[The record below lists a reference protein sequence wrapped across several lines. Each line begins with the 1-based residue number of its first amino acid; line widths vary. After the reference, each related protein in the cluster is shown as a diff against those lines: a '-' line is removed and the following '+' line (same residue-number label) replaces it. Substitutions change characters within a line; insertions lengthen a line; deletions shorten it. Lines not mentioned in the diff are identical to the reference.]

1 MKALSL
7 STVFIL
13 FLALTGQWAYA
24 DVNAVEATIDRN
36 PVMLDEAI
44 RLTVTADGSVERDAF
59 DSSPLLKDFV
69 VGRTSVSSQTSIV
82 NFDTKRTTVWTTTL
96 FPRKEGTFTIPALTI
111 EGKRTQP
118 INVQVIPVQ
127 EQSNV
132 ARDYFVTTDI
142 DTKEAYLNQQLLYT
156 VKLFLSSNIERGSLQ
171 APEMQ
176 NAEITQLG
184 EDKQYTD
191 IVNGRRYQII
201 ERQFAV
207 VPQSSG
213 EFILRGPIF
222 TGEVMAANTNQ
233 RFGFFNRTQQI
244 NRVGPDITVNIK
256 PIPSDIN
263 YPWLPSEMVRV
274 DEEWPQGD
282 VFVAGEPVTRIV
294 TLTALGVVEEQ
305 LPDIPEFYPPNFKL
319 YPDQSNT
326 TTVERNQN
334 LISQRQ
340 TSLAIIPT
348 ESGTFV
354 LPEITIPWFNTL
366 TEKTEYATIP
376 ARTITVQAAS
386 NANNA
391 NTDAGSAQGALNNTA
406 NTQLP
411 ASDNNQTSSENS
423 QGAETTSTASQ
434 SEAELGPQIQDS
446 SILQSPLFIGITAF
460 ISVCWLVT
468 LLGWYVTHKKLKR
481 LLASGALPNAAYSDT
496 QSNNLSEQQA
506 YEHLLAV
513 AKQHNLKALDNALQK
528 WLSLLNGDRSQ
539 RAMPGDIPESKGIK
553 VPIEQLHRL
562 RFSASQ
568 QANNDDSLKQHI
580 NLLIDAIKQT
590 RSNWLNNKESKKNTL
605 SDLYP
610 TS

>member
-1 MKALSL
+1 MRALL
-7 STVFIL
+7 QSTGII
-13 FLALTGQWAYA
+13 FLLTLLISAAAYA
-24 DVNAVEATIDRN
+24 DVNSVEATIDRN

-44 RLTVTADGSVERDAF
+44 RLTITADGSADRDAF

-96 FPRKEGTFTIPALTI
+96 FPRKEGTFTIPSLTI
-111 EGKRTQP
+111 EGKSTKP
-118 INVQVIPVQ
+118 IQVKVIPVQ

-142 DTKEAYLNQQLLYT
+142 DLNEAYLNQQLLYT

-207 VPQSSG
+207 VPQASG
-213 EFILRGPIF
+213 EFTLRGPIF
-222 TGEVMAANTNQ
+222 AGEVMAANTNQ

-256 PIPSDIN
+256 PIPQGID

-282 VFVAGEPVTRIV
+282 NFVAGEPVTRIV

-326 TTVERNQN
+326 TTVEKDQS

-348 ESGTFV
+348 QPGDFV
-354 LPEITIPWFNTL
+354 LPEVTIPWFNTL
-366 TEKTEYATIP
+366 TQKTEYATIP
-376 ARTITVQAAS
+376 ARSITVEPATGSSNPS
-386 NANNA
+386 NALPTSNA
-391 NTDAGSAQGALNNTA
+391 TVGD
-406 NTQLP
+406 TQSGL
-411 ASDNNQTSSENS
+411 T
-423 QGAETTSTASQ
+423 
-434 SEAELGPQIQDS
+434 SEAVKPDVDSGQDGKPS
-446 SILQSPLFIGITAF
+446 DSTVDNASISEKTQPDWVMNSVLFALFLIALIG
-460 ISVCWLVT
+460 WLFT
-468 LLGWYVTHKKLKR
+468 YKKLKQAQ
-481 LLASGALPNAAYSDT
+481 LAGLTNSTKQRFTVKAELDEKAQYQKLMAVIKAKDTSYLTPTLKQWISVLTAGKGQLSQFEGINSALNEIYA
-496 QSNNLSEQQA
+496 
-506 YEHLLAV
+506 
-513 AKQHNLKALDNALQK
+513 
-528 WLSLLNGDRSQ
+528 
-539 RAMPGDIPESKGIK
+539 
-553 VPIEQLHRL
+553 L
-562 RFSASQ
+562 RFSANKADTSRQ
-568 QANNDDSLKQHI
+568 SEQVSTTLEK
-580 NLLIDAIKQT
+580 LIDEIKQA
-590 RSNWLNNKESKKNTL
+590 RSEWKQTGAKNSATL
-605 SDLYP
+605 SNLYP
-610 TS
+610 AS

>member
-1 MKALSL
+1 MRALIQSTLIVFLLTLLL
-7 STVFIL
+7 ST
-13 FLALTGQWAYA
+13 AAYA
-24 DVNAVEATIDRN
+24 DVHSLEATIDRN

-44 RLTVTADGSVERDAF
+44 RLTVTADGSADRDAF

-96 FPRKEGTFTIPALTI
+96 FPRKEGTFTIPSLTI
-111 EGKRTQP
+111 EGKSTKP
-118 INVQVIPVQ
+118 IQVKVIPVQ

-132 ARDYFVTTDI
+132 ARDYFVTTNI
-142 DTKEAYLNQQLLYT
+142 DVKEAYLNQQLLYT

-207 VPQSSG
+207 VPQASG
-213 EFILRGPIF
+213 EFTLRGPIF

-256 PIPSDIN
+256 PIPQGID

-282 VFVAGEPVTRIV
+282 SFVAGEPVTRIV

-326 TTVERNQN
+326 TTVEKDQS

-348 ESGTFV
+348 QPGNFV

-366 TEKTEYATIP
+366 TQQTEYATIP
-376 ARTITVQAAS
+376 ARSITVAPAS
-386 NANNA
+386 GANNA
-391 NTDAGSAQGALNNTA
+391 NTPNSLDTPSISSASNEDIQNDIPSTAKQPNASASNENKPLDSASGEVNTDESTQLNWMVTCALFVLFIIALTGWLVTYRKLKQAQFMGVGITNKTGSAQRLHSYAQWDEKAQFQNLM
-406 NTQLP
+406 
-411 ASDNNQTSSENS
+411 
-423 QGAETTSTASQ
+423 
-434 SEAELGPQIQDS
+434 
-446 SILQSPLFIGITAF
+446 
-460 ISVCWLVT
+460 SVIKAKDT
-468 LLGWYVTHKKLKR
+468 R
-481 LLASGALPNAAYSDT
+481 LLTSAL
-496 QSNNLSEQQA
+496 
-506 YEHLLAV
+506 
-513 AKQHNLKALDNALQK
+513 KQWVNALTSGKAQ
-528 WLSLLNGDRSQ
+528 LSQ
-539 RAMPGDIPESKGIK
+539 FEGINAS
-553 VPIEQLHRL
+553 VNELYAL
-562 RFSASQ
+562 RFSANKADASTQ
-568 QANNDDSLKQHI
+568 SKQVMKALDKLSHEAKLARSEWKQKSEGNN
-580 NLLIDAIKQT
+580 
-590 RSNWLNNKESKKNTL
+590 NTL
-605 SDLYP
+605 SALYP
-610 TS
+610 AS

>member
-1 MKALSL
+1 MRALLQSTRIVFLLTLLL
-7 STVFIL
+7 ST
-13 FLALTGQWAYA
+13 AAYA
-24 DVNAVEATIDRN
+24 DVNSLEATIDRN

-44 RLTVTADGSVERDAF
+44 RLTVTADGSADRDAF

-96 FPRKEGTFTIPALTI
+96 FPRKEGTFTIPSLTI
-111 EGKRTQP
+111 EGKSTKP
-118 INVQVIPVQ
+118 IQVKVIPVQ

-142 DTKEAYLNQQLLYT
+142 DVKEAYLNQQLLYT

-207 VPQSSG
+207 VPQASG
-213 EFILRGPIF
+213 EFTLRGPIF

-256 PIPSDIN
+256 PIPQGID

-282 VFVAGEPVTRIV
+282 SFVAGEPVTRIV

-326 TTVERNQN
+326 TTVEKDQS

-348 ESGTFV
+348 QPGNFV

-366 TEKTEYATIP
+366 TQQTEYATIP
-376 ARTITVQAAS
+376 ARSITVAPAS
-386 NANNA
+386 GANNA
-391 NTDAGSAQGALNNTA
+391 NTPNSLDTPSMSSASNEDIQNDIPSTATQPNASASNEDKPLDRASGEDNTDENTQLNWMVTGALLVLFVIALTGWLVTYRKLKQAQFMGPGITNKTGSAQRPHSYAQWDEKAQFQNLM
-406 NTQLP
+406 
-411 ASDNNQTSSENS
+411 
-423 QGAETTSTASQ
+423 
-434 SEAELGPQIQDS
+434 
-446 SILQSPLFIGITAF
+446 
-460 ISVCWLVT
+460 SVIKAKDT
-468 LLGWYVTHKKLKR
+468 R
-481 LLASGALPNAAYSDT
+481 LLTPAL
-496 QSNNLSEQQA
+496 
-506 YEHLLAV
+506 
-513 AKQHNLKALDNALQK
+513 KQWINALTSGKAQ
-528 WLSLLNGDRSQ
+528 LSQ
-539 RAMPGDIPESKGIK
+539 FEGINAS
-553 VPIEQLHRL
+553 VNELYAL
-562 RFSASQ
+562 RFSANKAD
-568 QANNDDSLKQHI
+568 ANTQSKQVMKALDKLSHEAK
-580 NLLIDAIKQT
+580 LARSEWKQK
-590 RSNWLNNKESKKNTL
+590 SEGNNNTL
-605 SDLYP
+605 SALYP
-610 TS
+610 AS

>member
-1 MKALSL
+1 MRALLQSTRIVFLLTLLL
-7 STVFIL
+7 ST
-13 FLALTGQWAYA
+13 AAYA
-24 DVNAVEATIDRN
+24 DVNSLEATIDRN

-44 RLTVTADGSVERDAF
+44 RLTVTADGSADRDAF

-96 FPRKEGTFTIPALTI
+96 FPRKEGTFTIPSLTI
-111 EGKRTQP
+111 EGKSTQP
-118 INVQVIPVQ
+118 IQVKVIPVQ

-142 DTKEAYLNQQLLYT
+142 DVKEAYLNQQLLYT

-207 VPQSSG
+207 VPQASG
-213 EFILRGPIF
+213 EFTLRGPIF

-256 PIPSDIN
+256 PIPQGID

-282 VFVAGEPVTRIV
+282 SFVAGEPVTRIV

-326 TTVERNQN
+326 TTVEKDQS

-348 ESGTFV
+348 QPGNFV

-366 TEKTEYATIP
+366 TQQTEYATIP
-376 ARTITVQAAS
+376 ARSITVAPAS
-386 NANNA
+386 GANNA
-391 NTDAGSAQGALNNTA
+391 NTPNSLDTPSISSASNEDIQNDIPTTAKQPNASASNEDKPLDSASGDVSTDESTQLNWMVTCALLVLFIIALTGWLVTYRKLKQAQFMGPGITNKTGSAQRPHSYAQWDEKAQFQNLM
-406 NTQLP
+406 
-411 ASDNNQTSSENS
+411 
-423 QGAETTSTASQ
+423 
-434 SEAELGPQIQDS
+434 
-446 SILQSPLFIGITAF
+446 
-460 ISVCWLVT
+460 SVIKAKDT
-468 LLGWYVTHKKLKR
+468 R
-481 LLASGALPNAAYSDT
+481 LLTPAL
-496 QSNNLSEQQA
+496 
-506 YEHLLAV
+506 
-513 AKQHNLKALDNALQK
+513 KQWINALTSGKAQ
-528 WLSLLNGDRSQ
+528 LSQ
-539 RAMPGDIPESKGIK
+539 FEGINAS
-553 VPIEQLHRL
+553 VNELYAL
-562 RFSASQ
+562 RFSANKAD
-568 QANNDDSLKQHI
+568 ANTQSKQVMKALDKLSHEAK
-580 NLLIDAIKQT
+580 LARSEWKQK
-590 RSNWLNNKESKKNTL
+590 SEGNNNTL
-605 SDLYP
+605 SALYP
-610 TS
+610 AS

>member
-1 MKALSL
+1 MRALLQSTLIVFLLTLLL
-7 STVFIL
+7 ST
-13 FLALTGQWAYA
+13 AAYA
-24 DVNAVEATIDRN
+24 DVNSLEATIDRN

-44 RLTVTADGSVERDAF
+44 RLTVTADGSADRDAF

-96 FPRKEGTFTIPALTI
+96 FPRKEGTFTIPSLTI
-111 EGKRTQP
+111 EGKSTQP
-118 INVQVIPVQ
+118 IQVKVIPVQ

-142 DTKEAYLNQQLLYT
+142 DLKEAYLNQQLLYT

-207 VPQSSG
+207 VPQASG
-213 EFILRGPIF
+213 EFTLRGPIF

-256 PIPSDIN
+256 PIPQGID

-282 VFVAGEPVTRIV
+282 SFVAGEPVTRIV

-326 TTVERNQN
+326 TTVEKDQS

-348 ESGTFV
+348 QPGNFV

-366 TEKTEYATIP
+366 TQQTEYATIP
-376 ARTITVQAAS
+376 ARSITVAPAGG
-386 NANNA
+386 ANNA
-391 NTDAGSAQGALNNTA
+391 NTPNSLDTPSISNASNEDIQNDIPSTATQPNASASNEGKPLDSASGEVNTDESTQLNWMVTCALFVLFIIALTGWLVTYRKLKQAQFMGPGITNKTGSAQRPHSYAQWDEKAQFQNLM
-406 NTQLP
+406 
-411 ASDNNQTSSENS
+411 
-423 QGAETTSTASQ
+423 
-434 SEAELGPQIQDS
+434 
-446 SILQSPLFIGITAF
+446 
-460 ISVCWLVT
+460 SVIKAKDT
-468 LLGWYVTHKKLKR
+468 R
-481 LLASGALPNAAYSDT
+481 LLTPAL
-496 QSNNLSEQQA
+496 
-506 YEHLLAV
+506 
-513 AKQHNLKALDNALQK
+513 KQWINALTSGKAQ
-528 WLSLLNGDRSQ
+528 LSQ
-539 RAMPGDIPESKGIK
+539 FEGINAS
-553 VPIEQLHRL
+553 VNELYAL
-562 RFSASQ
+562 RFSANKADASTQ
-568 QANNDDSLKQHI
+568 SKQVMKALDKLSHEAKLARSEWKRKSEGNN
-580 NLLIDAIKQT
+580 
-590 RSNWLNNKESKKNTL
+590 NTL
-605 SDLYP
+605 SALYP
-610 TS
+610 AS

>member
-1 MKALSL
+1 MRALL
-7 STVFIL
+7 QSTRIVFL
-13 FLALTGQWAYA
+13 FTLLVNAVAYA
-24 DVNAVEATIDRN
+24 DVNSLEATIDRN

-44 RLTVTADGSVERDAF
+44 RLTVTADGSADRDAF

-96 FPRKEGTFTIPALTI
+96 FPRKEGTFTIPSLTI
-111 EGKRTQP
+111 EGKSTKP
-118 INVQVIPVQ
+118 IQVKVIPVQ

-142 DTKEAYLNQQLLYT
+142 DVKEAYLNQQLLYT

-207 VPQSSG
+207 VPQASG
-213 EFILRGPIF
+213 EFTLRGPIF

-256 PIPSDIN
+256 PIPQGID

-282 VFVAGEPVTRIV
+282 SFVAGEPVTRIV

-326 TTVERNQN
+326 TTVEKDQS

-348 ESGTFV
+348 QPGNFV

-366 TEKTEYATIP
+366 TQQTEYATIP
-376 ARTITVQAAS
+376 ARSITVAPAS
-386 NANNA
+386 GANNA
-391 NTDAGSAQGALNNTA
+391 NTPNSLDTPSMSSASNEDIQNDIPSTATQPNASASNEGKPLDSASGEVNTDENTQLNRMVTGALLVLFVIALTGWLVTYRKLKQAQFMGPGITHRTGSAQRPHSYAQWDEKAQFQNLM
-406 NTQLP
+406 
-411 ASDNNQTSSENS
+411 
-423 QGAETTSTASQ
+423 
-434 SEAELGPQIQDS
+434 
-446 SILQSPLFIGITAF
+446 
-460 ISVCWLVT
+460 SVIKAKDT
-468 LLGWYVTHKKLKR
+468 R
-481 LLASGALPNAAYSDT
+481 LLTSAL
-496 QSNNLSEQQA
+496 
-506 YEHLLAV
+506 
-513 AKQHNLKALDNALQK
+513 KQWINALTSGKAQ
-528 WLSLLNGDRSQ
+528 LSQ
-539 RAMPGDIPESKGIK
+539 FEGINAS
-553 VPIEQLHRL
+553 VNELYAL
-562 RFSASQ
+562 RFSANKAD
-568 QANNDDSLKQHI
+568 ANTQSKEVMKALDKLSHEAKLARSEWKQ
-580 NLLIDAIKQT
+580 K
-590 RSNWLNNKESKKNTL
+590 SEGNNNTL
-605 SDLYP
+605 SALYP
-610 TS
+610 AS

>member
-1 MKALSL
+1 MRALLQSTLIVFLLTLLL
-7 STVFIL
+7 ST
-13 FLALTGQWAYA
+13 AAYA
-24 DVNAVEATIDRN
+24 DVNSLEATIDRN

-44 RLTVTADGSVERDAF
+44 RLTVTADGSADRDAF

-96 FPRKEGTFTIPALTI
+96 FPRKEGTFTIPSLTI
-111 EGKRTQP
+111 EGKSTKP
-118 INVQVIPVQ
+118 IQVKVIPVQ

-142 DTKEAYLNQQLLYT
+142 DVKEAYLNQQLLYT

-207 VPQSSG
+207 VPQASG
-213 EFILRGPIF
+213 EFTLRGPIF

-244 NRVGPDITVNIK
+244 NRVGPDIKVNIK
-256 PIPSDIN
+256 PIPQGID

-282 VFVAGEPVTRIV
+282 SFVAGEPVTRIV

-326 TTVERNQN
+326 TTVEKDQS

-348 ESGTFV
+348 QPGNFV

-366 TEKTEYATIP
+366 TQQTEYASIP
-376 ARTITVQAAS
+376 ARSITVAPAS
-386 NANNA
+386 GANNA
-391 NTDAGSAQGALNNTA
+391 NTPNSLDTPSMSSASNEDIQNDIPSTATQPNASASNENKPLDSASSKVNTDENTQLNWMVTGALLVLFVIALTGWLVTYRKLKKAQFMGPGITHRTGSAQRPHSYAQWDEKAQFQNLM
-406 NTQLP
+406 
-411 ASDNNQTSSENS
+411 
-423 QGAETTSTASQ
+423 
-434 SEAELGPQIQDS
+434 
-446 SILQSPLFIGITAF
+446 
-460 ISVCWLVT
+460 SVIKAKDT
-468 LLGWYVTHKKLKR
+468 R
-481 LLASGALPNAAYSDT
+481 LLTSAL
-496 QSNNLSEQQA
+496 
-506 YEHLLAV
+506 
-513 AKQHNLKALDNALQK
+513 KQWINALTSGKAQ
-528 WLSLLNGDRSQ
+528 LSQ
-539 RAMPGDIPESKGIK
+539 FEGINTS
-553 VPIEQLHRL
+553 VNELYAL
-562 RFSASQ
+562 RFSANKADASTQ
-568 QANNDDSLKQHI
+568 SKQVMKALDKLSHEAKLARSEWKQKSEGNN
-580 NLLIDAIKQT
+580 
-590 RSNWLNNKESKKNTL
+590 NTL
-605 SDLYP
+605 SALYP
-610 TS
+610 AS

>member
-7 STVFIL
+7 STLFSLIFAVFSQ
-13 FLALTGQWAYA
+13 AVQA
-24 DVNAVEATIDRN
+24 DVNSVEATIDRN

-44 RLTVTADGSVERDAF
+44 RLTVTADGSAERDAF

-96 FPRKEGTFTIPALTI
+96 FPRKEGSFTIPALTI
-111 EGKRTQP
+111 EGKQTRP
-118 INVQVIPVQ
+118 IEVQVIPVQ

-171 APEMQ
+171 APQMP
-176 NAEITQLG
+176 NAEINQLG

-213 EFILRGPIF
+213 EFTLRGPIF

-256 PIPSDIN
+256 PIPQGIDYS
-263 YPWLPSEMVRV
+263 WLPSEMVRV

-282 VFVAGEPVTRIV
+282 TFVAGEPVTRIV

-319 YPDQSNT
+319 YPDWIYGI
-326 TTVERNQN
+326 
-334 LISQRQ
+334 LILYEKSMKKQIRK
-340 TSLAIIPT
+340 SCIFLKLFSIKSRKFSREKYIFL
-348 ESGTFV
+348 FV
-354 LPEITIPWFNTL
+354 I
-366 TEKTEYATIP
+366 
-376 ARTITVQAAS
+376 
-386 NANNA
+386 
-391 NTDAGSAQGALNNTA
+391 
-406 NTQLP
+406 
-411 ASDNNQTSSENS
+411 
-423 QGAETTSTASQ
+423 
-434 SEAELGPQIQDS
+434 
-446 SILQSPLFIGITAF
+446 
-460 ISVCWLVT
+460 
-468 LLGWYVTHKKLKR
+468 
-481 LLASGALPNAAYSDT
+481 
-496 QSNNLSEQQA
+496 
-506 YEHLLAV
+506 
-513 AKQHNLKALDNALQK
+513 
-528 WLSLLNGDRSQ
+528 
-539 RAMPGDIPESKGIK
+539 
-553 VPIEQLHRL
+553 
-562 RFSASQ
+562 
-568 QANNDDSLKQHI
+568 
-580 NLLIDAIKQT
+580 
-590 RSNWLNNKESKKNTL
+590 
-605 SDLYP
+605 
-610 TS
+610 

>member
-1 MKALSL
+1 MRALLKSTRIVFLLTLLL
-7 STVFIL
+7 ST
-13 FLALTGQWAYA
+13 AAYA
-24 DVNAVEATIDRN
+24 DVNSLEATIDRN

-44 RLTVTADGSVERDAF
+44 RLTVTADGSADRDAF

-96 FPRKEGTFTIPALTI
+96 FPRKEGTFTIPSLTI
-111 EGKRTQP
+111 EGKSTQP
-118 INVQVIPVQ
+118 IQVKVIPVQ

-142 DTKEAYLNQQLLYT
+142 DVKEAYLNQQLLYT

-207 VPQSSG
+207 VPQASG
-213 EFILRGPIF
+213 EFTLRGPIF

-256 PIPSDIN
+256 PIPQGID

-282 VFVAGEPVTRIV
+282 SFVAGEPVTRIV

-326 TTVERNQN
+326 TTVEKDQS

-348 ESGTFV
+348 QPGNFV

-366 TEKTEYATIP
+366 TQQTEYATIP
-376 ARTITVQAAS
+376 ARSITVAPAS
-386 NANNA
+386 GANNA
-391 NTDAGSAQGALNNTA
+391 NTPNSLDTPSMSSASNEDIQNDIPSTATQPNASASNEGKPLDSASGEVNSDENTQLNRMVTGALLVLFIIALTGWLVTYRKLKQAQFMGVGITNKTGSAQRLHSYAQWDEKAQFQNLM
-406 NTQLP
+406 
-411 ASDNNQTSSENS
+411 
-423 QGAETTSTASQ
+423 
-434 SEAELGPQIQDS
+434 
-446 SILQSPLFIGITAF
+446 
-460 ISVCWLVT
+460 SVIKAKDT
-468 LLGWYVTHKKLKR
+468 R
-481 LLASGALPNAAYSDT
+481 LLTPAL
-496 QSNNLSEQQA
+496 
-506 YEHLLAV
+506 
-513 AKQHNLKALDNALQK
+513 KQWINALTSGKAQ
-528 WLSLLNGDRSQ
+528 LSQ
-539 RAMPGDIPESKGIK
+539 FEGINAS
-553 VPIEQLHRL
+553 VNELYAL
-562 RFSASQ
+562 RFSANKAD
-568 QANNDDSLKQHI
+568 ANTQSKQVMKALDKLSHEAK
-580 NLLIDAIKQT
+580 LA
-590 RSNWLNNKESKKNTL
+590 RSEWKRKSEGNNNTL
-605 SDLYP
+605 SALYP
-610 TS
+610 AS

>member
-1 MKALSL
+1 MRALLQSTRIVFLLTLLL
-7 STVFIL
+7 ST
-13 FLALTGQWAYA
+13 AAYA
-24 DVNAVEATIDRN
+24 DVNSLEATIDRN

-44 RLTVTADGSVERDAF
+44 RLTVTADGSADRDAF

-96 FPRKEGTFTIPALTI
+96 FPRKEGTFTIPSLTI
-111 EGKRTQP
+111 EGKSTKP
-118 INVQVIPVQ
+118 IQVKVIPVQ

-142 DTKEAYLNQQLLYT
+142 DVKEAYLNQQLLYT

-207 VPQSSG
+207 VPQASG
-213 EFILRGPIF
+213 EFTLRGPIF

-256 PIPSDIN
+256 PIPQGID

-282 VFVAGEPVTRIV
+282 SFVAGEPVTRIV

-326 TTVERNQN
+326 TTVEKDQS

-348 ESGTFV
+348 QPGNFV

-366 TEKTEYATIP
+366 TQQTEYATIP
-376 ARTITVQAAS
+376 ARSITVAPAS
-386 NANNA
+386 GANNA
-391 NTDAGSAQGALNNTA
+391 NTPNSLDTPSMSSASNEDIQNDIPSTATQPNASASNEGKPLDSASGEVNSDENTQLNRMVTGALLVLFIIALTGWLVTYRKLKQAQFMGLGITNKTGSAQRLHSYAQWDEKAQFQNLM
-406 NTQLP
+406 
-411 ASDNNQTSSENS
+411 
-423 QGAETTSTASQ
+423 
-434 SEAELGPQIQDS
+434 
-446 SILQSPLFIGITAF
+446 
-460 ISVCWLVT
+460 SVIKAKDT
-468 LLGWYVTHKKLKR
+468 R
-481 LLASGALPNAAYSDT
+481 LLTSAL
-496 QSNNLSEQQA
+496 
-506 YEHLLAV
+506 
-513 AKQHNLKALDNALQK
+513 KQWINALTSGKAQ
-528 WLSLLNGDRSQ
+528 LSQ
-539 RAMPGDIPESKGIK
+539 FEGINAS
-553 VPIEQLHRL
+553 VNELYAL
-562 RFSASQ
+562 RFSANKAD
-568 QANNDDSLKQHI
+568 ANTQSKQVMKALDKLSHEAK
-580 NLLIDAIKQT
+580 LARSEWKQK
-590 RSNWLNNKESKKNTL
+590 SEGNNNTL
-605 SDLYP
+605 SALYP
-610 TS
+610 AS

>member
-1 MKALSL
+1 MRALLQSTRIVFLLTLLL
-7 STVFIL
+7 ST
-13 FLALTGQWAYA
+13 AAYA
-24 DVNAVEATIDRN
+24 DVNSLEATIDRN

-44 RLTVTADGSVERDAF
+44 RLTVTADGSADRDAF

-96 FPRKEGTFTIPALTI
+96 FPRKEGTFTIPSLTI
-111 EGKRTQP
+111 EGKSTKP
-118 INVQVIPVQ
+118 IQVKVIPVQ

-142 DTKEAYLNQQLLYT
+142 DVKEAYLNQQLLYT

-207 VPQSSG
+207 VPQASG
-213 EFILRGPIF
+213 EFTLRGPIF

-256 PIPSDIN
+256 PIPQGID

-282 VFVAGEPVTRIV
+282 SFVAGEPVTRIV

-326 TTVERNQN
+326 TTVEKDQS

-348 ESGTFV
+348 QPGNFV

-366 TEKTEYATIP
+366 TQQTEYATIP
-376 ARTITVQAAS
+376 ARSITVAPAS
-386 NANNA
+386 GANNA
-391 NTDAGSAQGALNNTA
+391 NTPNSLDTPSMSSASNEDIQNDIPSTATQPNASASNEDKPLDRASGEDNTDENTQLNWMVTGALLVLFVIALTGWLVTYRKLKQAQFMGPGITNKTGSAQRPHSYAQWDEKAQFQNLM
-406 NTQLP
+406 
-411 ASDNNQTSSENS
+411 
-423 QGAETTSTASQ
+423 
-434 SEAELGPQIQDS
+434 
-446 SILQSPLFIGITAF
+446 
-460 ISVCWLVT
+460 SVIKAKDT
-468 LLGWYVTHKKLKR
+468 R
-481 LLASGALPNAAYSDT
+481 LLTSAL
-496 QSNNLSEQQA
+496 
-506 YEHLLAV
+506 
-513 AKQHNLKALDNALQK
+513 KQWINALTSGKAQ
-528 WLSLLNGDRSQ
+528 LSQ
-539 RAMPGDIPESKGIK
+539 FEGINAS
-553 VPIEQLHRL
+553 VNELYAL
-562 RFSASQ
+562 RFSANKADASTQ
-568 QANNDDSLKQHI
+568 SKQVMKALDKLSHEAKLARSEWKQKSEGNN
-580 NLLIDAIKQT
+580 
-590 RSNWLNNKESKKNTL
+590 NTL
-605 SDLYP
+605 SALYP
-610 TS
+610 AS

>member
-1 MKALSL
+1 MRALLQSTLIVFLLTLLL
-7 STVFIL
+7 ST
-13 FLALTGQWAYA
+13 AAYA
-24 DVNAVEATIDRN
+24 DVNSLEATIDRN

-44 RLTVTADGSVERDAF
+44 RLTVTADGSADRDAF

-96 FPRKEGTFTIPALTI
+96 FPRKEGTFTIPSLTI
-111 EGKRTQP
+111 EGKSTKP
-118 INVQVIPVQ
+118 IQVKVIPVQ

-142 DTKEAYLNQQLLYT
+142 DVKEAYLNQQLLYT

-207 VPQSSG
+207 VPQASG
-213 EFILRGPIF
+213 EFTLRGPIF

-256 PIPSDIN
+256 PIPQGID

-282 VFVAGEPVTRIV
+282 SFVAGEPVTRIV

-326 TTVERNQN
+326 TTVEKDQS

-348 ESGTFV
+348 QPGNFV

-366 TEKTEYATIP
+366 TQQTEYATIP
-376 ARTITVQAAS
+376 ARSITVAPAS
-386 NANNA
+386 GANNA
-391 NTDAGSAQGALNNTA
+391 NTPNSLDTPSMSSASNEDIQNDIPSTATQPNASASNEDRPLDRASGEDNTDESTQLNWMVTGALLVLFVIALTGWLVTYRKLKQAQFMGPGITNKTGSAQRPHSYAQWDEKAQFQNLM
-406 NTQLP
+406 
-411 ASDNNQTSSENS
+411 
-423 QGAETTSTASQ
+423 
-434 SEAELGPQIQDS
+434 
-446 SILQSPLFIGITAF
+446 
-460 ISVCWLVT
+460 SVIKAKDT
-468 LLGWYVTHKKLKR
+468 R
-481 LLASGALPNAAYSDT
+481 LLTPAL
-496 QSNNLSEQQA
+496 
-506 YEHLLAV
+506 
-513 AKQHNLKALDNALQK
+513 KQWINALTSGKAQ
-528 WLSLLNGDRSQ
+528 LSQ
-539 RAMPGDIPESKGIK
+539 FEGINAS
-553 VPIEQLHRL
+553 VNELYAL
-562 RFSASQ
+562 RFSANKADASTQ
-568 QANNDDSLKQHI
+568 SKQVMKALDKLSHEAKLARSEWKQKSEGNN
-580 NLLIDAIKQT
+580 
-590 RSNWLNNKESKKNTL
+590 NTL
-605 SDLYP
+605 SALYP
-610 TS
+610 AS

>member
-1 MKALSL
+1 MRALLQSTRIVFLLTLLL
-7 STVFIL
+7 ST
-13 FLALTGQWAYA
+13 AAYA
-24 DVNAVEATIDRN
+24 DVNSLEATIDRN

-44 RLTVTADGSVERDAF
+44 RLTVTADGSADRDAF

-96 FPRKEGTFTIPALTI
+96 FPRKEGTFTIPSLTI
-111 EGKRTQP
+111 EGKSTQP
-118 INVQVIPVQ
+118 IQVKVIPVQ

-142 DTKEAYLNQQLLYT
+142 DVKEAYLNQQLLYT

-207 VPQSSG
+207 VPQASG
-213 EFILRGPIF
+213 EFTLRGPIF

-256 PIPSDIN
+256 PIPQGID

-282 VFVAGEPVTRIV
+282 SFVAGEPVTRIV

-326 TTVERNQN
+326 TTVEKDQS

-348 ESGTFV
+348 QPGNFV

-366 TEKTEYATIP
+366 TQQTEYATIP
-376 ARTITVQAAS
+376 ARSITVAPAS
-386 NANNA
+386 GANNA
-391 NTDAGSAQGALNNTA
+391 NTPNSLDTPSMSSASNEDIQNDIPSTATQPNASASNENKPLDSASSEVNTDENTQLNWMVTGALLVLFVIALTGWLVTYRKLKKAQFMGPGITHRTGSAQRPHSYAQWDEKAQFQNLM
-406 NTQLP
+406 
-411 ASDNNQTSSENS
+411 
-423 QGAETTSTASQ
+423 
-434 SEAELGPQIQDS
+434 
-446 SILQSPLFIGITAF
+446 
-460 ISVCWLVT
+460 SVIKAKDT
-468 LLGWYVTHKKLKR
+468 R
-481 LLASGALPNAAYSDT
+481 LLTSAL
-496 QSNNLSEQQA
+496 
-506 YEHLLAV
+506 
-513 AKQHNLKALDNALQK
+513 KQWINALTSGKAQ
-528 WLSLLNGDRSQ
+528 LSQ
-539 RAMPGDIPESKGIK
+539 FEGINAS
-553 VPIEQLHRL
+553 VNELYAL
-562 RFSASQ
+562 RFSANKADASTQ
-568 QANNDDSLKQHI
+568 SKQVMKALDKLSHEAKLARSEWKQKSEGNN
-580 NLLIDAIKQT
+580 
-590 RSNWLNNKESKKNTL
+590 NTL
-605 SDLYP
+605 SALYP
-610 TS
+610 AS

>member
-1 MKALSL
+1 MRALLQSTLIVFLLTLLL
-7 STVFIL
+7 ST
-13 FLALTGQWAYA
+13 AAYA
-24 DVNAVEATIDRN
+24 DVNSLEATIDRN

-44 RLTVTADGSVERDAF
+44 RLTVTADGSADRDAF

-96 FPRKEGTFTIPALTI
+96 FPRKEGTFTIPSLTI
-111 EGKRTQP
+111 EGKSTQP
-118 INVQVIPVQ
+118 IQVKVIPVQ

-142 DTKEAYLNQQLLYT
+142 DVKEAYLNQQLLYT

-207 VPQSSG
+207 VPQASG
-213 EFILRGPIF
+213 EFTLRGPIF

-256 PIPSDIN
+256 PIPQGID

-282 VFVAGEPVTRIV
+282 SFVAGEPVTRIV

-326 TTVERNQN
+326 TTVEKDQS

-348 ESGTFV
+348 QPGNFV

-366 TEKTEYATIP
+366 TQQTEYATIP
-376 ARTITVQAAS
+376 ARSITVAPAS
-386 NANNA
+386 GANNA
-391 NTDAGSAQGALNNTA
+391 NTPNSLDTPSMSSASNEDIQNDIPSTATQPNASASNEGKPLDSASGEVNSDENTQLNRMVTGALLVLFIIALTGWLVTYRKLKQAQFMGVGITNKTGSAQRLHSYAQWDEKAQFQNLM
-406 NTQLP
+406 
-411 ASDNNQTSSENS
+411 
-423 QGAETTSTASQ
+423 
-434 SEAELGPQIQDS
+434 
-446 SILQSPLFIGITAF
+446 
-460 ISVCWLVT
+460 SVIKAKDT
-468 LLGWYVTHKKLKR
+468 R
-481 LLASGALPNAAYSDT
+481 LLTPAL
-496 QSNNLSEQQA
+496 
-506 YEHLLAV
+506 
-513 AKQHNLKALDNALQK
+513 KQWINALTSGKAQ
-528 WLSLLNGDRSQ
+528 LSQ
-539 RAMPGDIPESKGIK
+539 FEGINAS
-553 VPIEQLHRL
+553 VNELYAL
-562 RFSASQ
+562 RFSANKAD
-568 QANNDDSLKQHI
+568 ANTQSKQVMKALDKLSHEAK
-580 NLLIDAIKQT
+580 LARSEWKQK
-590 RSNWLNNKESKKNTL
+590 SEGNNNTL
-605 SDLYP
+605 SALYP
-610 TS
+610 AS

>member
-1 MKALSL
+1 MRALLQSTRIVFLLTLLL
-7 STVFIL
+7 ST
-13 FLALTGQWAYA
+13 AAYA
-24 DVNAVEATIDRN
+24 DVNSLEATIDRN

-44 RLTVTADGSVERDAF
+44 RLTVTADGSAERDAF

-96 FPRKEGTFTIPALTI
+96 FPRKEGTFTIPSLTI
-111 EGKRTQP
+111 EGKSTKP
-118 INVQVIPVQ
+118 IQVKVIPVQ

-142 DTKEAYLNQQLLYT
+142 DVKEAYLNQQLLYT

-207 VPQSSG
+207 VPQASG
-213 EFILRGPIF
+213 EFTLRGPIF

-256 PIPSDIN
+256 PIPQGID

-282 VFVAGEPVTRIV
+282 SFVTGEPVTRIV

-326 TTVERNQN
+326 TTVEKDQS

-348 ESGTFV
+348 QPGNFV

-366 TEKTEYATIP
+366 TQQTEYATIP
-376 ARTITVQAAS
+376 ARSITVAPAS
-386 NANNA
+386 GANNA
-391 NTDAGSAQGALNNTA
+391 NTPNSLDTPSISSASNEDIQNDIPTTAKQPNASASNEDKPLDSASGEVNTDESTQLNWMVTCALLVLFIIALTGWLVTYRKLKQAQFMGPGITNKTGSAQRPHSYAQWDEKAQFQNLM
-406 NTQLP
+406 
-411 ASDNNQTSSENS
+411 
-423 QGAETTSTASQ
+423 
-434 SEAELGPQIQDS
+434 
-446 SILQSPLFIGITAF
+446 
-460 ISVCWLVT
+460 SVIKAKDT
-468 LLGWYVTHKKLKR
+468 R
-481 LLASGALPNAAYSDT
+481 LLTPAL
-496 QSNNLSEQQA
+496 
-506 YEHLLAV
+506 
-513 AKQHNLKALDNALQK
+513 KQWINALTSGKAQ
-528 WLSLLNGDRSQ
+528 LSQ
-539 RAMPGDIPESKGIK
+539 FEGINAS
-553 VPIEQLHRL
+553 VNELYAL
-562 RFSASQ
+562 RFSANKAD
-568 QANNDDSLKQHI
+568 ANTQSKQVMKALDKLSHEAK
-580 NLLIDAIKQT
+580 LARSEWKQK
-590 RSNWLNNKESKKNTL
+590 SEGNNNTL
-605 SDLYP
+605 SALYP
-610 TS
+610 AS

>member
-1 MKALSL
+1 MRALLQSTRIVFLLTLLL
-7 STVFIL
+7 ST
-13 FLALTGQWAYA
+13 AAYA
-24 DVNAVEATIDRN
+24 DVNSLEATIDRN

-44 RLTVTADGSVERDAF
+44 RLTVTADGSADRDAF

-96 FPRKEGTFTIPALTI
+96 FPRKEGTFTIPSLTI
-111 EGKRTQP
+111 EGKSTKP
-118 INVQVIPVQ
+118 IQVKVIPVQ

-142 DTKEAYLNQQLLYT
+142 DVKEAYLNQQLLYT

-207 VPQSSG
+207 VPQASG
-213 EFILRGPIF
+213 EFTLRGPIF

-256 PIPSDIN
+256 PIPQGID

-282 VFVAGEPVTRIV
+282 SFVAGEPVTRIV

-326 TTVERNQN
+326 TTVEKDQS

-348 ESGTFV
+348 QPGNFV

-366 TEKTEYATIP
+366 TQQTEYATIP
-376 ARTITVQAAS
+376 ARSITVAPAS
-386 NANNA
+386 GANNA
-391 NTDAGSAQGALNNTA
+391 NTPNSLDTPSMSSASNEDIQNDIPSTATQPNASASNEDKPLDRASGEDNTDENTQLNWMVTGALLMLFIIALTGWLVTYRKLKQAQFMGPGITNKTGSAQRPHSYAQWDEKAQFQNLM
-406 NTQLP
+406 
-411 ASDNNQTSSENS
+411 
-423 QGAETTSTASQ
+423 
-434 SEAELGPQIQDS
+434 
-446 SILQSPLFIGITAF
+446 
-460 ISVCWLVT
+460 SVIKAKDT
-468 LLGWYVTHKKLKR
+468 R
-481 LLASGALPNAAYSDT
+481 LLTSAL
-496 QSNNLSEQQA
+496 
-506 YEHLLAV
+506 
-513 AKQHNLKALDNALQK
+513 KQWINALTSGKAQ
-528 WLSLLNGDRSQ
+528 LSQ
-539 RAMPGDIPESKGIK
+539 FEGINAS
-553 VPIEQLHRL
+553 VNELYAL
-562 RFSASQ
+562 RFSANKAD
-568 QANNDDSLKQHI
+568 ANTQSKQVMKALDKLSHEAK
-580 NLLIDAIKQT
+580 LARSEWKQK
-590 RSNWLNNKESKKNTL
+590 SEGNNNTL
-605 SDLYP
+605 SALYP
-610 TS
+610 AS

>member
-1 MKALSL
+1 MRALLQSTRIVFLLTLLL
-7 STVFIL
+7 ST
-13 FLALTGQWAYA
+13 AAYA
-24 DVNAVEATIDRN
+24 DVNSLEATIDRN

-44 RLTVTADGSVERDAF
+44 RLTVTADGSADRDAF

-96 FPRKEGTFTIPALTI
+96 FPRKEGTFTIPSLTI
-111 EGKRTQP
+111 EGKSTQP
-118 INVQVIPVQ
+118 IQVKVIPVQ

-142 DTKEAYLNQQLLYT
+142 DVKEAYLNQQLLYT

-207 VPQSSG
+207 VPQASG
-213 EFILRGPIF
+213 EFTLRGPIF

-256 PIPSDIN
+256 PIPQGID

-282 VFVAGEPVTRIV
+282 SFVAGEPVTRIV

-326 TTVERNQN
+326 TTVEKDQS

-348 ESGTFV
+348 QPGNFV

-366 TEKTEYATIP
+366 TQQTEYATIP
-376 ARTITVQAAS
+376 ARSITVAPAS
-386 NANNA
+386 GANNA
-391 NTDAGSAQGALNNTA
+391 NTPNSLDTPSMSSASNEDIQNDIPSTATQPNASASNEGKPLDSASGEVNSDENTQLNRMVTGALLVLFIIALTGWLVTYRKLKQAQFMGVGITNKTGSAQRLHSYAQWDEKAQFQNLM
-406 NTQLP
+406 
-411 ASDNNQTSSENS
+411 
-423 QGAETTSTASQ
+423 
-434 SEAELGPQIQDS
+434 
-446 SILQSPLFIGITAF
+446 
-460 ISVCWLVT
+460 SVIKAKDT
-468 LLGWYVTHKKLKR
+468 R
-481 LLASGALPNAAYSDT
+481 LLTPAL
-496 QSNNLSEQQA
+496 
-506 YEHLLAV
+506 
-513 AKQHNLKALDNALQK
+513 KQWINALTSGKAQ
-528 WLSLLNGDRSQ
+528 LSQ
-539 RAMPGDIPESKGIK
+539 FEGINAS
-553 VPIEQLHRL
+553 VNELYAL
-562 RFSASQ
+562 RFSANKAD
-568 QANNDDSLKQHI
+568 ANTQSKQFMKALDKLSHEAK
-580 NLLIDAIKQT
+580 LARSEWKQK
-590 RSNWLNNKESKKNTL
+590 SEGNNNTL
-605 SDLYP
+605 SALYP
-610 TS
+610 AS

>member
-1 MKALSL
+1 MRALLQSTRIVFLLTLLL
-7 STVFIL
+7 ST
-13 FLALTGQWAYA
+13 AAYA
-24 DVNAVEATIDRN
+24 DVNSLEATIDRN

-44 RLTVTADGSVERDAF
+44 RLTVTADGSADRDAF

-96 FPRKEGTFTIPALTI
+96 FPRKEGTFTIPSLTI
-111 EGKRTQP
+111 EGKSTKP
-118 INVQVIPVQ
+118 IQVKVIPVQ

-142 DTKEAYLNQQLLYT
+142 DVKEAYLNQQLLYT

-207 VPQSSG
+207 VPQASG
-213 EFILRGPIF
+213 EFTLRGPIF

-256 PIPSDIN
+256 PIPQGID

-282 VFVAGEPVTRIV
+282 SFVTGEPVTRIV

-326 TTVERNQN
+326 TTVEKDQS

-348 ESGTFV
+348 QPGNFV

-366 TEKTEYATIP
+366 TQQTEYATIP
-376 ARTITVQAAS
+376 ARSITVAPAS
-386 NANNA
+386 GANNA
-391 NTDAGSAQGALNNTA
+391 NTPNSLDTPSMSSASNEDIQNDIPSTATQPNASASNEDRPLDRASGEDNTDENTQLNWMVTGALLMLFIIALTGWLVTYRKLKQAQFMGPGITNKTGSAQRPHSYAQWDEKAQFQNLM
-406 NTQLP
+406 
-411 ASDNNQTSSENS
+411 
-423 QGAETTSTASQ
+423 
-434 SEAELGPQIQDS
+434 
-446 SILQSPLFIGITAF
+446 
-460 ISVCWLVT
+460 SVIKAKDT
-468 LLGWYVTHKKLKR
+468 R
-481 LLASGALPNAAYSDT
+481 LLTSAL
-496 QSNNLSEQQA
+496 
-506 YEHLLAV
+506 
-513 AKQHNLKALDNALQK
+513 KQWINALTSGKAQ
-528 WLSLLNGDRSQ
+528 LSQ
-539 RAMPGDIPESKGIK
+539 FEGINAS
-553 VPIEQLHRL
+553 VNELYAL
-562 RFSASQ
+562 RFSANKAD
-568 QANNDDSLKQHI
+568 ANTQSKQVMKALDKLSHEAK
-580 NLLIDAIKQT
+580 LARSEWKQKSEG
-590 RSNWLNNKESKKNTL
+590 SNNTL
-605 SDLYP
+605 SALYP
-610 TS
+610 AS

>member
-1 MKALSL
+1 MRALLQSTRIVFLLTLLL
-7 STVFIL
+7 ST
-13 FLALTGQWAYA
+13 AAYA
-24 DVNAVEATIDRN
+24 DVNSLEATIDRN

-44 RLTVTADGSVERDAF
+44 RLTVTADGSADRDAF

-96 FPRKEGTFTIPALTI
+96 FPRKEGTFTIPSLTI
-111 EGKRTQP
+111 EGKSTKP
-118 INVQVIPVQ
+118 IQVKVIPVQ

-142 DTKEAYLNQQLLYT
+142 DVKEAYLNQQLLYT

-207 VPQSSG
+207 VPQASG
-213 EFILRGPIF
+213 EFTLRGPIF

-256 PIPSDIN
+256 PIPQGID
-263 YPWLPSEMVRV
+263 YPWLPSAMVRV

-282 VFVAGEPVTRIV
+282 SFVAGEPVTRIV

-326 TTVERNQN
+326 TTVEKDQS

-348 ESGTFV
+348 QPGNFV

-366 TEKTEYATIP
+366 TQQTEYSTIP
-376 ARTITVQAAS
+376 ARSITVAPAS
-386 NANNA
+386 GANNA
-391 NTDAGSAQGALNNTA
+391 NTPNSLDTPSISSASNEDIQNDIPTTAKQPNASASNEDKPLDSASGDVSTDESTQLNWMVTCALLVLFIIALTGWLVTYRKLKQAQFMGPGLTNKTGSAQRPHSYAQWDEKAQFQNLM
-406 NTQLP
+406 
-411 ASDNNQTSSENS
+411 
-423 QGAETTSTASQ
+423 
-434 SEAELGPQIQDS
+434 
-446 SILQSPLFIGITAF
+446 
-460 ISVCWLVT
+460 SVIKAKDT
-468 LLGWYVTHKKLKR
+468 R
-481 LLASGALPNAAYSDT
+481 LLTPAL
-496 QSNNLSEQQA
+496 
-506 YEHLLAV
+506 
-513 AKQHNLKALDNALQK
+513 KQWINALTSGKAQ
-528 WLSLLNGDRSQ
+528 LSQ
-539 RAMPGDIPESKGIK
+539 FEGINAS
-553 VPIEQLHRL
+553 VNELYAL
-562 RFSASQ
+562 RFSANKAD
-568 QANNDDSLKQHI
+568 ANTQSKQVMKALDKLSHEAK
-580 NLLIDAIKQT
+580 LARSEWKQK
-590 RSNWLNNKESKKNTL
+590 SEGNNNTL
-605 SDLYP
+605 SALYP
-610 TS
+610 AS

>member
-1 MKALSL
+1 MRALLQSTRIVFLLTLLL
-7 STVFIL
+7 ST
-13 FLALTGQWAYA
+13 AAYA
-24 DVNAVEATIDRN
+24 DVNSLEATIDRN

-44 RLTVTADGSVERDAF
+44 RLTVTADGSADRDAF

-96 FPRKEGTFTIPALTI
+96 FPRKEGTFTIPSLTI
-111 EGKRTQP
+111 EGKSTKP
-118 INVQVIPVQ
+118 IQVKVIPVQ

-142 DTKEAYLNQQLLYT
+142 DVKEAYLNQQLLYT

-207 VPQSSG
+207 VPQASG
-213 EFILRGPIF
+213 EFTLRGPIF

-256 PIPSDIN
+256 PIPQGID

-282 VFVAGEPVTRIV
+282 SFVAGEPVTRIV

-326 TTVERNQN
+326 TTVEKDQS

-348 ESGTFV
+348 QPGNFV

-366 TEKTEYATIP
+366 TQQTEYATIP
-376 ARTITVQAAS
+376 ARSITVAPAS
-386 NANNA
+386 GANNA
-391 NTDAGSAQGALNNTA
+391 NTPNSLDTPSMSSASNEDIQNDIPSTATQPNASASNEDRPLDRASGEDNTDENTQLNWMVTGALLVLFVIALTGWLVTYRKLKQAQFMGPGLTNKTGSAQRPHSYAQWDEKAQFQNLM
-406 NTQLP
+406 
-411 ASDNNQTSSENS
+411 
-423 QGAETTSTASQ
+423 
-434 SEAELGPQIQDS
+434 
-446 SILQSPLFIGITAF
+446 
-460 ISVCWLVT
+460 SVIKAKDT
-468 LLGWYVTHKKLKR
+468 R
-481 LLASGALPNAAYSDT
+481 LLTPAL
-496 QSNNLSEQQA
+496 
-506 YEHLLAV
+506 
-513 AKQHNLKALDNALQK
+513 KQWINALTSGKAQ
-528 WLSLLNGDRSQ
+528 LSQ
-539 RAMPGDIPESKGIK
+539 FEGINAS
-553 VPIEQLHRL
+553 VNELYAL
-562 RFSASQ
+562 RFSANKADASTQ
-568 QANNDDSLKQHI
+568 SKQVMKALDKLSHEAKLARSEWKQKSEGNN
-580 NLLIDAIKQT
+580 
-590 RSNWLNNKESKKNTL
+590 NTL
-605 SDLYP
+605 SALYP
-610 TS
+610 AS

>member
-1 MKALSL
+1 MRALL
-7 STVFIL
+7 QSTGII
-13 FLALTGQWAYA
+13 FLLTLLVSAAAYA
-24 DVNAVEATIDRN
+24 DVNSVEATIDRN

-44 RLTVTADGSVERDAF
+44 RLTITADGSADRDAF

-96 FPRKEGTFTIPALTI
+96 FPRKEGTFTIPSLII
-111 EGKRTQP
+111 EGKSTKP
-118 INVQVIPVQ
+118 IQVEVIPVQ

-142 DTKEAYLNQQLLYT
+142 DLNEAYLNQQLLYT

-207 VPQSSG
+207 VPQASG
-213 EFILRGPIF
+213 EFTLRGPIF

-256 PIPSDIN
+256 PIPQGID

-282 VFVAGEPVTRIV
+282 NFVAGEPVTRIV

-326 TTVERNQN
+326 TTVEKDQS

-348 ESGTFV
+348 QPGDFV

-366 TEKTEYATIP
+366 TQKTEYATIP
-376 ARTITVQAAS
+376 ARSITVAPATGSNNPS
-386 NANNA
+386 NA
-391 NTDAGSAQGALNNTA
+391 
-406 NTQLP
+406 LP
-411 ASDNNQTSSENS
+411 TSD
-423 QGAETTSTASQ
+423 TTV
-434 SEAELGPQIQDS
+434 D
-446 SILQSPLFIGITAF
+446 
-460 ISVCWLVT
+460 
-468 LLGWYVTHKKLKR
+468 
-481 LLASGALPNAAYSDT
+481 DT
-496 QSNNLSEQQA
+496 QSDLPSAAVKPDVDSVKEGKPSDSIADNASISERTQFDWVVSIV
-506 YEHLLAV
+506 LLALLLV
-513 AKQHNLKALDNALQK
+513 ALIGWLLTYRKLKQAQLAGLTNSTKPRFNVTAALDEKAQYQKLMAVIKAKDTSSIPLTLKQWINALTAGKAQ
-528 WLSLLNGDRSQ
+528 LSQFDGLNT
-539 RAMPGDIPESKGIK
+539 AINE
-553 VPIEQLHRL
+553 LYAL

-568 QANNDDSLKQHI
+568 TGKGAQSEQVSKTLEKLTDE
-580 NLLIDAIKQT
+580 IKQA
-590 RSNWLNNKESKKNTL
+590 RSKWQQTGAKNSHTL
-605 SDLYP
+605 SNLYP
-610 TS
+610 AS

>member
-1 MKALSL
+1 MRALLQSTLIVFLLTLLL
-7 STVFIL
+7 ST
-13 FLALTGQWAYA
+13 AAYA
-24 DVNAVEATIDRN
+24 DVNSLEATIDRN

-44 RLTVTADGSVERDAF
+44 RLTVTADGSADRDAF

-96 FPRKEGTFTIPALTI
+96 FPRKEGTFTIPSLTI
-111 EGKRTQP
+111 EGKSTQP
-118 INVQVIPVQ
+118 IQVKVIPVQ

-142 DTKEAYLNQQLLYT
+142 DVKEAYLNQQLLYT

-207 VPQSSG
+207 VPQASG
-213 EFILRGPIF
+213 EFTLRGPIF

-256 PIPSDIN
+256 PIPQGID

-282 VFVAGEPVTRIV
+282 SFVAGEPVTRIV

-326 TTVERNQN
+326 TTVEKDQS

-348 ESGTFV
+348 QPGNFV

-366 TEKTEYATIP
+366 TQQTEYATIP
-376 ARTITVQAAS
+376 ARSITVAPAS
-386 NANNA
+386 GANNA
-391 NTDAGSAQGALNNTA
+391 NTPNSLDTPSISSASNEDIQNDIPSTAPQTNASASNEGKPLDSASGEVNTDENTQLNWMVTGALLVLFVIALTGWLVTYRKLKQAQFMGPGITNKTGSAQRPHSYAQWDEKAQFQNLM
-406 NTQLP
+406 
-411 ASDNNQTSSENS
+411 
-423 QGAETTSTASQ
+423 
-434 SEAELGPQIQDS
+434 
-446 SILQSPLFIGITAF
+446 
-460 ISVCWLVT
+460 SVIKAKDT
-468 LLGWYVTHKKLKR
+468 R
-481 LLASGALPNAAYSDT
+481 LLTSAL
-496 QSNNLSEQQA
+496 
-506 YEHLLAV
+506 
-513 AKQHNLKALDNALQK
+513 KQWINALTSGKAQ
-528 WLSLLNGDRSQ
+528 LSQ
-539 RAMPGDIPESKGIK
+539 FEGINAS
-553 VPIEQLHRL
+553 VNELYAL
-562 RFSASQ
+562 RFSANKAD
-568 QANNDDSLKQHI
+568 ANTQSKQVMKALDKLSHEAK
-580 NLLIDAIKQT
+580 LARSEWKQK
-590 RSNWLNNKESKKNTL
+590 SEGNNNTL
-605 SDLYP
+605 SALYP
-610 TS
+610 AS

>member
-1 MKALSL
+1 MRALLQSTLIVFLLTLLL
-7 STVFIL
+7 ST
-13 FLALTGQWAYA
+13 AAYA
-24 DVNAVEATIDRN
+24 DVNSLEATIDRN

-44 RLTVTADGSVERDAF
+44 RLTVTADGSADRDAF

-96 FPRKEGTFTIPALTI
+96 FPRKEGTFTIPSLTI
-111 EGKRTQP
+111 EGKSTQP
-118 INVQVIPVQ
+118 IQVKVIPVQ

-142 DTKEAYLNQQLLYT
+142 DVKEAYLNQQLLYT

-207 VPQSSG
+207 VPQASG
-213 EFILRGPIF
+213 EFTLRGPIF

-256 PIPSDIN
+256 PIPQGID
-263 YPWLPSEMVRV
+263 YPWLPSAMVRV

-282 VFVAGEPVTRIV
+282 SFVAGEPVTRIV

-326 TTVERNQN
+326 TTVEKDQS

-348 ESGTFV
+348 QPGNFV

-366 TEKTEYATIP
+366 TQQTEYATIP
-376 ARTITVQAAS
+376 ARSITVTPAS
-386 NANNA
+386 GANNA
-391 NTDAGSAQGALNNTA
+391 NTPNSLDTPSISSASNEDIQNDIPSTATQPNASASNEDRPLDRASGEDNTDENTQLNWMVTGALLVLFVIALTGWLVTYRKLKQAQFMGPGITHRTGSAQRPHSHAQWDEKAQFQNLM
-406 NTQLP
+406 
-411 ASDNNQTSSENS
+411 
-423 QGAETTSTASQ
+423 
-434 SEAELGPQIQDS
+434 
-446 SILQSPLFIGITAF
+446 
-460 ISVCWLVT
+460 SVIKAKDT
-468 LLGWYVTHKKLKR
+468 R
-481 LLASGALPNAAYSDT
+481 LLTSAL
-496 QSNNLSEQQA
+496 
-506 YEHLLAV
+506 
-513 AKQHNLKALDNALQK
+513 KQWINALTSGKAQ
-528 WLSLLNGDRSQ
+528 LSQ
-539 RAMPGDIPESKGIK
+539 FEGINAS
-553 VPIEQLHRL
+553 VNELYAL
-562 RFSASQ
+562 RFSANKAD
-568 QANNDDSLKQHI
+568 ANTQSKQVMKALDKLSHEAK
-580 NLLIDAIKQT
+580 LARSEWKQK
-590 RSNWLNNKESKKNTL
+590 SEGNNNTL
-605 SDLYP
+605 SALYP
-610 TS
+610 AS

>member
-1 MKALSL
+1 MRALL
-7 STVFIL
+7 QSTYFVFIFAVML
-13 FLALTGQWAYA
+13 NGAAFA
-24 DVNAVEATIDRN
+24 DVNSVEATIDRN
-36 PVMLDEAI
+36 PVMVDEAI
-44 RLTVTADGSVERDAF
+44 RLTITADGSADREAF

-96 FPRKEGTFTIPALTI
+96 FPRKEGSFTIPSLSI
-111 EGKRTQP
+111 EGKTTKP
-118 INVQVIPVQ
+118 IQVKVIPVQ

-142 DTKEAYLNQQLLYT
+142 DLKEAYLNQQLLYT
-156 VKLFLSSNIERGSLQ
+156 VKLYLSSNIERGSLQ
-171 APEMQ
+171 APDMQ

-207 VPQSSG
+207 VPQASG
-213 EFILRGPIF
+213 EFTLRGPIF

-233 RFGFFNRTQQI
+233 RFGFFNRTQQV

-256 PIPSDIN
+256 PIPQGID

-282 VFVAGEPVTRIV
+282 SFVAGEPVTRIV

-319 YPDQSNT
+319 YPDQDNT
-326 TTVERNQN
+326 TTVEKDQS

-348 ESGTFV
+348 EPGNFV

-366 TEKTEYATIP
+366 TQKTEYATIP
-376 ARTITVQAAS
+376 ARSITVAAAS
-386 NANNA
+386 GKDGNN
-391 NTDAGSAQGALNNTA
+391 GSAPGPLANSESADDTPTLVNTPVSQERSDDVGEENRDNARETRTEEDTTFLLLTLAIVSALLVVTA
-406 NTQLP
+406 
-411 ASDNNQTSSENS
+411 
-423 QGAETTSTASQ
+423 
-434 SEAELGPQIQDS
+434 
-446 SILQSPLFIGITAF
+446 
-460 ISVCWLVT
+460 
-468 LLGWYVTHKKLKR
+468 LGWFLAFRKLKR
-481 LLASGALPNAAYSDT
+481 VTHGGHIPSHGKYNGRGGSVLGHTDEKAQFQRVMSLIKANDTRALTPA
-496 QSNNLSEQQA
+496 LQQW
-506 YEHLLAV
+506 
-513 AKQHNLKALDNALQK
+513 LKTLTGDNAQ
-528 WLSLLNGDRSQ
+528 LSQFASINSLMSELYAARFAKNNADKNAQ
-539 RAMPGDIPESKGIK
+539 SKQIK
-553 VPIEQLHRL
+553 PVFEKLSTEIKRL
-562 RFSASQ
+562 RSEWQ
-568 QANNDDSLKQHI
+568 KKHTGDS
-580 NLLIDAIKQT
+580 N
-590 RSNWLNNKESKKNTL
+590 RL

-610 TS
+610 AS

>member
-1 MKALSL
+1 MRALLQSTLIVFLLTLLL
-7 STVFIL
+7 ST
-13 FLALTGQWAYA
+13 AAYA
-24 DVNAVEATIDRN
+24 DVNSLEATIDRN

-44 RLTVTADGSVERDAF
+44 RLTVTADGSADRDAF

-96 FPRKEGTFTIPALTI
+96 FPRKEGTFTIPSLTI
-111 EGKRTQP
+111 EGKSTQP
-118 INVQVIPVQ
+118 IQVKVIPVQ

-142 DTKEAYLNQQLLYT
+142 DVKEAYLNQQLLYT

-207 VPQSSG
+207 VPQASG
-213 EFILRGPIF
+213 EFTLRGPIF

-256 PIPSDIN
+256 PIPQGID

-282 VFVAGEPVTRIV
+282 SFVAGEPVTRIV

-326 TTVERNQN
+326 TTVEKDQS

-348 ESGTFV
+348 QPGNFV

-366 TEKTEYATIP
+366 TQQTEYATIP
-376 ARTITVQAAS
+376 ARSITVAPAS
-386 NANNA
+386 GANNA
-391 NTDAGSAQGALNNTA
+391 NTPNRLDTPSISSASNEDIQNDILSTAPQTNASASNEGKPLASASGDVSTDENTQLNRMVTGALLVLFIIALTGWLVTYRKLKQAQFMGVGITNKTGSAQRLHSYAQWDEKAQFQNLM
-406 NTQLP
+406 
-411 ASDNNQTSSENS
+411 
-423 QGAETTSTASQ
+423 
-434 SEAELGPQIQDS
+434 
-446 SILQSPLFIGITAF
+446 
-460 ISVCWLVT
+460 SVIKAKDT
-468 LLGWYVTHKKLKR
+468 R
-481 LLASGALPNAAYSDT
+481 LLTPAL
-496 QSNNLSEQQA
+496 
-506 YEHLLAV
+506 
-513 AKQHNLKALDNALQK
+513 KQWINALTSGKAQ
-528 WLSLLNGDRSQ
+528 LSQ
-539 RAMPGDIPESKGIK
+539 FEGINAS
-553 VPIEQLHRL
+553 VNELYAL
-562 RFSASQ
+562 RFSANKAD
-568 QANNDDSLKQHI
+568 ANTQSKQVMKALDKLSHEAK
-580 NLLIDAIKQT
+580 LARSEWKQK
-590 RSNWLNNKESKKNTL
+590 SEGNNNTL
-605 SDLYP
+605 SALYP
-610 TS
+610 AS

>member
-1 MKALSL
+1 MRALL
-7 STVFIL
+7 QSTGII
-13 FLALTGQWAYA
+13 FLLTQLISAAAYA
-24 DVNAVEATIDRN
+24 DVNSVEATIDRN

-44 RLTVTADGSVERDAF
+44 RLTITADGSADRDAF

-96 FPRKEGTFTIPALTI
+96 FPRKEGTFTIPSLTI
-111 EGKRTQP
+111 EGKSTKP
-118 INVQVIPVQ
+118 IQVEVIPVQ

-142 DTKEAYLNQQLLYT
+142 DLNEAYLNQQLLYT

-184 EDKQYTD
+184 EDKQYTE

-207 VPQSSG
+207 VPQASG
-213 EFILRGPIF
+213 EFTLRGPIF

-256 PIPSDIN
+256 PIPQGID

-282 VFVAGEPVTRIV
+282 NFVAGEPVTRIV

-326 TTVERNQN
+326 TTVEKDQS

-348 ESGTFV
+348 QPGDFV

-366 TEKTEYATIP
+366 TQKTEYATIP
-376 ARTITVQAAS
+376 ARSITVAPATGSNNPS
-386 NANNA
+386 NA
-391 NTDAGSAQGALNNTA
+391 
-406 NTQLP
+406 LP
-411 ASDNNQTSSENS
+411 TSD
-423 QGAETTSTASQ
+423 TTV
-434 SEAELGPQIQDS
+434 D
-446 SILQSPLFIGITAF
+446 
-460 ISVCWLVT
+460 
-468 LLGWYVTHKKLKR
+468 
-481 LLASGALPNAAYSDT
+481 DT
-496 QSNNLSEQQA
+496 QSDLPSAAVKPDVDSGKQGKPSDSIADNASISERTQFDWVVSIV
-506 YEHLLAV
+506 LLALLLV
-513 AKQHNLKALDNALQK
+513 ALIGWLLTYRKLKQTQLAGLTNSTKPRFNVTAALDEKAQYQRLMAVIKAKDTSSIPLTLKQWINALTAGKAQ
-528 WLSLLNGDRSQ
+528 LSQFDGLNT
-539 RAMPGDIPESKGIK
+539 AINE
-553 VPIEQLHRL
+553 LYAL

-568 QANNDDSLKQHI
+568 TGKGAQSEQVSKTLEKLTDE
-580 NLLIDAIKQT
+580 IKQA
-590 RSNWLNNKESKKNTL
+590 RSKWQQTGAKNSHTL
-605 SDLYP
+605 SNLYP
-610 TS
+610 AS